1 MIDDQN
7 WKSKECD
14 NHGAR
19 TTQLRSGRGYHAISI
34 RLRDELEKIWMLWAH
49 YLWHWNTE
57 LFLCSR
63 QRGMTISNW
72 FLLWEGMFNLQFKTP
87 KNQLIYHFLDQFWGC
102 KTWYNPTSYIIAL
115 HFVSLFFILQTHQRV
130 LKQGLALSVSL
141 TIRDYQVHSC
151 GWGVS
156 LTPGWWWLMVL
167 QISVWSPPPPL
178 QADTHAWPRLRWN
191 NWIRQLSNNPT
202 SMKSPR
208 PSVTFKASS
217 GFVKVTPFCVH
228 LG

>member
-72 FLLWEGMFNLQFKTP
+72 FLLWEGIFNLQFKTP
-87 KNQLIYHFLDQFWGC
+87 KISFSIIFLINSGGAKLGIILHHCITFCFFVLYFTNTSTCVEAGFSSKYFSHHSWLSSPQLRL
-102 KTWYNPTSYIIAL
+102 
-115 HFVSLFFILQTHQRV
+115 R
-130 LKQGLALSVSL
+130 SVSDSRL
-141 TIRDYQVHSC
+141 MMINGSPDLCVVPTTTSTSRHSR
-151 GWGVS
+151 
-156 LTPGWWWLMVL
+156 LA
-167 QISVWSPPPPL
+167 
-178 QADTHAWPRLRWN
+178 QAE
-191 NWIRQLSNNPT
+191 
-202 SMKSPR
+202 MK
-208 PSVTFKASS
+208 
-217 GFVKVTPFCVH
+217 
-228 LG
+228 